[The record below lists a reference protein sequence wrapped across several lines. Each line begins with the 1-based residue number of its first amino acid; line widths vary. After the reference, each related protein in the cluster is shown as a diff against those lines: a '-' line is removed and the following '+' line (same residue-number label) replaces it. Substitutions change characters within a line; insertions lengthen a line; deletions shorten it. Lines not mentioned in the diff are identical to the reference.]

1 MNKLSIYITLSS
13 VLLLTACGGG
23 GGGSGGDTFE
33 SGSSTNSSATGKVID
48 GYISG
53 ATVFLDLNFNNTLD
67 TGEPNT
73 VSIDAGDYRLEL
85 TEDNRRCLQYA
96 PIVVDVPVGAIDEE
110 QGEITEAYQMVLPPT
125 LEPIAD
131 SAKFNISP
139 LTSVVWSSIE
149 SELNVTRG
157 KSDLSCGNFLNQKAE
172 PDRLKNLLQNAID
185 KAVAHYNVSEEQLFS
200 DFVANNDAE
209 TQTKAIAIVKGL
221 KKSLAETAKLIEQH
235 PDALYVQ
242 ANYYQFDSRDAD
254 ARYPDAW
261 YRESYI
267 FYGDSSTFSL
277 DKVSDDLSTISRTI
291 IYGET
296 DRIEKA
302 EFSYSESFEFES
314 RNGDSSPYSCDIKEI
329 VETTQNGKRYEL
341 VNLISQ
347 SASTFEDCTVVNFDS
362 DSYMRYATVS
372 QSINAT
378 FYTSQFSFRRT
389 VNGFP
394 DLNDWLGLKP
404 KLDEL
409 NINLMTSSLEGLPYG
424 YAEIGDGGADW
435 WVKTKIYTEGDDEIR
450 LWKDNSGNFRKVT
463 TFLDG
468 TSKLECSV
476 DGSTWGTCS

>member
-1 MNKLSIYITLSS
+1 MNKLPIYITLSS
-13 VLLLTACGGG
+13 ALLLTACGGG
-23 GGGSGGDTFE
+23 DGDTTAT
-33 SGSSTNSSATGKVID
+33 SSSINSSASGKVID
-48 GYISG
+48 GYITG

-67 TGEPNT
+67 TGEPST
-73 VSIDAGDYRLEL
+73 VSTDAGNYRLEL
-85 TEDNRRCLQYA
+85 TEDNRRCLQYV

-110 QGEITEAYQMVLPPT
+110 QGEVTEAYQMVLPPT
-125 LEPIAD
+125 LEPTAAD
-131 SAKFNISP
+131 SKLNVSP

-149 SELNVTRG
+149 SELNEARG
-157 KSDLSCGNFLNQKAE
+157 KSVLSCGNFLNQKAE
-172 PDRLKNLLQNAID
+172 SARLKDLLQDAID

-221 KKSLAETAKLIEQH
+221 KKSLAETAKLSEQY

-254 ARYPDAW
+254 ALYPDDW

-267 FYGDSSTFSL
+267 FYPDSSTFRL
-277 DKVSDDLSTISRTI
+277 DKVSDDLSTTLRTI

-296 DRIEKA
+296 GKIEKPD
-302 EFSYSESFEFES
+302 FSYSESFEFES

-329 VETTQNGKRYEL
+329 VDTTQNGKNYEL

-347 SASTFEDCTVVNFDS
+347 SANTFDDCTVFSFENDANQ
-362 DSYMRYATVS
+362 RYATVS
-372 QSINAT
+372 QAIDAT
-378 FYTSQFSFRRT
+378 SYTSQFIFTRT

-409 NINLMTSSLEGLPYG
+409 NINLLTNSLEGLPYG
-424 YAEIGDGGADW
+424 YEEVGDGGADL
-435 WVKTKIYTEGDDEIR
+435 WVKTKVYAEGDNEIR
-450 LWKDNSGNFRKVT
+450 LSKDSNGNFRKVT
-463 TFLDG
+463 TFSDG
-468 TSKLECSV
+468 TSKVECSA